1 MIQGERG
8 QDENAERGQKGEKEK
23 AKEKKSIQETLSE
36 LSYDSLVRVFF
47 SAFSVLFLLP
57 FFEEYK
63 HIK

>member
-47 SAFSVLFLLP
+47 SAFSVLFLQGNFHP
-57 FFEEYK
+57 FRLV
-63 HIK
+63 